1 MRLHANAK
9 LTPEGR
15 ALLVRRVRQEGW
27 RVFDA
32 CQAAGVS
39 VRTGYRWLARHRA
52 EGPAGLI
59 DRSSVAHR
67 RPHAHPPERIR
78 AILTLRALRMTGQ
91 QIAEV
96 LQMAPSSVS
105 GILRR
110 SGLGRLALTEQPT
123 GPVTRYERR
132 HPGELIHIDIKK
144 LGRIERIGHRI
155 HGDRT
160 SRARGAGWEYVHV
173 AIDDATRLAYVE
185 VLPNERARSIV
196 GFLERAISWFATR
209 GVQAE
214 RVMTDNGPGYVSH
227 LHAEACRRLGVRHLR
242 TRPYRPQTNGKGE
255 RFIQTLTR
263 GWAYGQIYRSSAER
277 RDALGRWLDWYN
289 HSRPHAGID
298 RQTPT
303 ARLRQLQLTNA
314 ARNHT

>member
-27 RVFDA
+27 RVLDA

-39 VRTGYRWLARHRA
+39 VRTGYRWLARYRA
-52 EGPAGLI
+52 EGPPGLV

-67 RPHAHPPERIR
+67 RPHASAPERVR
-78 AILTLRALRMTGQ
+78 AILALRGLRMTGLE
-91 QIAEV
+91 IAQA
-96 LQMAPSSVS
+96 LGMALSTVS

-110 SGLGRLALTEQPT
+110 AGLGRLALTEPT

-144 LGRIERIGHRI
+144 LARIARMGHRI
-155 HGDRT
+155 HADR
-160 SRARGAGWEYVHV
+160 SARNRGAGWEYVHV

-185 VLPNERARSIV
+185 VLADERATSIV
-196 GFLERAISWFATR
+196 GFLERALSWFGTR
-209 GVQAE
+209 GVHAR
-214 RVMTDNGPGYVSH
+214 RVMTDNGSGYVSH
-227 LHAEACRRLGVRHLR
+227 LHADACRRLGVRHLR

-263 GWAYGQIYRSSAER
+263 GWAYGQIYRSSTER

-298 RQTPT
+298 RQTPA
-303 ARLRQLQLTNA
+303 ARLTQLQLTNA
-314 ARNHT
+314 AGIHN